1 MLDIICIVRNSTITD
16 VVESVTLP
24 SDMAKFIVYMN
35 NTSYF

>member
-16 VVESVTLP
+16 VVESVTLS